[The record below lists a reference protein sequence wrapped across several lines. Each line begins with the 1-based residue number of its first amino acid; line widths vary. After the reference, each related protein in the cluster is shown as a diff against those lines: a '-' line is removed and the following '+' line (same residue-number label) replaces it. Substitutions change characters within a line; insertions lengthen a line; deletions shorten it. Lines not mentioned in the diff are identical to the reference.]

1 MAVAIYRNCLQTEIR
16 FSDLMGHDIC
26 IGGEFAGECRAL
38 KTGPKT
44 KAADAL
50 ARLRFSRSRGL
61 EPGLLAPVSEIR
73 RRISLG
79 PPSFRGFQRP
89 SRFFRPDGPHSA
101 PTGRAS
107 ERELECQEI
116 RISPCRRK

>member
-16 FSDLMGHDIC
+16 FSDLMAASALGASWR
-26 IGGEFAGECRAL
+26 GVPAL

-73 RRISLG
+73 RLLWNA

-116 RISPCRRK
+116 RISPCRRRK